1 MQMHRVAGVGSNQLK
16 NEFMKKRKTLIL
28 FHITVW
34 IAAIFVAWF
43 FSSDSFPGMRSSYVA
58 LSTLVLSFWML
69 GSFYLFY
76 LYLMPGILS
85 GGNNLHFWLYASIF
99 ILIIM
104 PVAGIALLLLTK
116 TSVLRLSELLSP
128 EGVLPYLGSVIFTL
142 ACSGLGA
149 LSRLLLKRYHTS

>member
-1 MQMHRVAGVGSNQLK
+1 M
-16 NEFMKKRKTLIL
+16 IL
-28 FHITVW
+28 FHIAVW
-34 IAAIFVAWF
+34 IVAIFVAWF
-43 FSSDSFPGMRSSYVA
+43 FSSDSFPGMRPSYVV

-76 LYLMPGILS
+76 LYLMPGIMS
-85 GGNNLHFWLYASIF
+85 GGNNLRFWLYAVIF
-99 ILIIM
+99 ILIII

-116 TSVLRLSELLSP
+116 TSALGLSELLSP
-128 EGVLPYLGSVIFTL
+128 EGVLPYLGSVSVTL